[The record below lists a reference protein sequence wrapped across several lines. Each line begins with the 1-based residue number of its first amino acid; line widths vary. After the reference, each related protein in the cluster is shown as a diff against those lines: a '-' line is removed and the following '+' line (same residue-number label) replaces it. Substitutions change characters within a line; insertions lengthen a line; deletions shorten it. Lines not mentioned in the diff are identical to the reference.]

1 MLDKMIIGRYVP
13 ADSLIHRMDPRAK
26 LLLVFLFVCVIFL
39 ANNVVSYGLLAVFT
53 ILLISLSKIP
63 LRYLYNGLKPIFF
76 LIVFTFLLHIL
87 FTKEGELLFEYG
99 WFEIYEGGLIQ
110 GLFISVRF
118 TLLILVTSLLT
129 LTTTPISITDGME
142 ELLGPLKKWKMP
154 VHELALMMS
163 IALRFIPTLM
173 EETEKIM
180 KAQTARGVDFSS
192 GPVKDRV
199 KSIVPLLV
207 PLFVSSFKRAE
218 ELATAMESRGYRGG
232 EGRTKYRQL
241 DWKTS
246 DSLLMVSI
254 GLLTVMLFLLRSY

>member
-13 ADSLIHRMDPRAK
+13 ANSLMHKMDPRAK
-26 LLLVFLFVCVIFL
+26 LLLVFLFVCVVFL

-87 FTKEGELLFEYG
+87 FTKEGEMLFEYG

-110 GLFISVRF
+110 GFFISIRF

-129 LTTTPISITDGME
+129 LTTSPISITDGME

-192 GPVKDRV
+192 GPIKDRV

-241 DWKTS
+241 NWKTS

-254 GLLTVMLFLLRSY
+254 GVLTVMLFLLRS

>member
-13 ADSLIHRMDPRAK
+13 ADSLIHKMDPRAK

-192 GPVKDRV
+192 GPIKDRV

-254 GLLTVMLFLLRSY
+254 GLLTAMLFLLRS

>member
-13 ADSLIHRMDPRAK
+13 ANSLMHKMDPRAK
-26 LLLVFLFVCVIFL
+26 LLLVFLFVCVVFL

-53 ILLISLSKIP
+53 ILMISLSKIP
-63 LRYLYNGLKPIFF
+63 IRYLYNGLKPIFF

-110 GLFISVRF
+110 GFFISIRF

-129 LTTTPISITDGME
+129 LTTSPISITDGME

-192 GPVKDRV
+192 GPIKDRV

-241 DWKTS
+241 NWKTS

-254 GLLTVMLFLLRSY
+254 GVLTIMLFLLRS

>member
-13 ADSLIHRMDPRAK
+13 ANSLMHKMDPRAK
-26 LLLVFLFVCVIFL
+26 LLLVFLFVCVVFL

-110 GLFISVRF
+110 GFFISIRF

-129 LTTTPISITDGME
+129 LTTSPISITDGME

-192 GPVKDRV
+192 GPIKDRV

-232 EGRTKYRQL
+232 DGRTKYRQL
-241 DWKTS
+241 NWKTS

-254 GLLTVMLFLLRSY
+254 GVLTVMLFLLRS

>member
-13 ADSLIHRMDPRAK
+13 ANSLIHKMDPRAK
-26 LLLVFLFVCVIFL
+26 LLLVFLFVCVVFL

-76 LIVFTFLLHIL
+76 LIIFTFILHIL

-110 GLFISVRF
+110 GLFISIRF

-129 LTTTPISITDGME
+129 LTTSPISITDGME
-142 ELLGPLKKWKMP
+142 ELLAPLKKWKMP

-192 GPVKDRV
+192 GPIKDRV

-232 EGRTKYRQL
+232 EGRTKYRKL

-254 GLLTVMLFLLRSY
+254 GVLTVMLFLLRS

>member
-13 ADSLIHRMDPRAK
+13 ANSLMHKMDPRAK
-26 LLLVFLFVCVIFL
+26 LLLVFLFVCVVFL

-129 LTTTPISITDGME
+129 LTTSPISITDGME

-192 GPVKDRV
+192 GPIKDRV

-232 EGRTKYRQL
+232 EGRTKYRKL

-254 GLLTVMLFLLRSY
+254 GVLTVMLFLLRS

>member
-13 ADSLIHRMDPRAK
+13 ANSLLHRMDPRAK
-26 LLLVFLFVCVIFL
+26 LLLVFLFVCVVFL
-39 ANNVVSYGLLAVFT
+39 ANNFVSYGLLAVFT
-53 ILLISLSKIP
+53 ILLISISKIP

-99 WFEIYEGGLIQ
+99 WFAIYEGGLIQ
-110 GLFISVRF
+110 GLFISIRF

-192 GPVKDRV
+192 GPIKERV

-241 DWKTS
+241 NWKTS
-246 DSLLMVSI
+246 DSLLMVSL
-254 GLLTVMLFLLRSY
+254 GLLTVMLVLLRS

>member
-1 MLDKMIIGRYVP
+1 
-13 ADSLIHRMDPRAK
+13 
-26 LLLVFLFVCVIFL
+26 
-39 ANNVVSYGLLAVFT
+39 
-53 ILLISLSKIP
+53 
-63 LRYLYNGLKPIFF
+63 
-76 LIVFTFLLHIL
+76 
-87 FTKEGELLFEYG
+87 
-99 WFEIYEGGLIQ
+99 
-110 GLFISVRF
+110 
-118 TLLILVTSLLT
+118 
-129 LTTTPISITDGME
+129 ME

-192 GPVKDRV
+192 GPIKDRV

-241 DWKTS
+241 NWKTS

-254 GLLTVMLFLLRSY
+254 GVLTVMLFLLRS

>member
-13 ADSLIHRMDPRAK
+13 ANSLMHKMDPRAK
-26 LLLVFLFVCVIFL
+26 LLLVFLFVCVVFL

-110 GLFISVRF
+110 GFFISIRF

-129 LTTTPISITDGME
+129 LTTSPISITDGME

-192 GPVKDRV
+192 GPIKDRV

-241 DWKTS
+241 NWKTS

-254 GLLTVMLFLLRSY
+254 GILTVMLFLLRS

>member
-13 ADSLIHRMDPRAK
+13 ANSLMHKMDPRAK
-26 LLLVFLFVCVIFL
+26 LLLVFLFVCVVFL

-99 WFEIYEGGLIQ
+99 WLEIYEGGLIQ
-110 GLFISVRF
+110 GFFISIRF

-129 LTTTPISITDGME
+129 LTTSPISITDGME

-192 GPVKDRV
+192 GPIKDRV

-241 DWKTS
+241 NWKTS

-254 GLLTVMLFLLRSY
+254 GVLTVMLFLLRS

>member
-13 ADSLIHRMDPRAK
+13 ANSLMHKMDPRAK
-26 LLLVFLFVCVIFL
+26 LLLVFLFVCVVFL

-110 GLFISVRF
+110 GFFISIRF

-129 LTTTPISITDGME
+129 LTTSPISITDGME

-192 GPVKDRV
+192 GPLKDRV

-241 DWKTS
+241 NWKTS
-246 DSLLMVSI
+246 DSLLMVSL
-254 GLLTVMLFLLRSY
+254 GVLTVMLFLLRS

>member
-13 ADSLIHRMDPRAK
+13 ANSLLHKMDPRAK
-26 LLLVFLFVCVIFL
+26 LLLVFLFVCVVFL
-39 ANNVVSYGLLAVFT
+39 ANNFLSYGLLAVFT
-53 ILLISLSKIP
+53 VLLISISKIP

-110 GLFISVRF
+110 GLFISIRF

-192 GPVKDRV
+192 GPIKERV

-241 DWKTS
+241 YWKTS
-246 DSLLMVSI
+246 DSLLMVSL
-254 GLLTVMLFLLRSY
+254 GLLTVMLVLLRS